1 MVAYDG
7 SEPSWKAIEY
17 AASLASERKVKLII
31 VTVVPKPTY
40 PIPTGEHLEASVGS
54 LYLNLDER
62 VKDTY
67 GQALEKASRYVRKL
81 DPGVE
86 LELVLL
92 EGKPSDRIVEE
103 VKKRDVNLLVIGSHG
118 IGGVTGWILGSTS
131 KKVVENI
138 DRPVLIIK

>member
-7 SEPSWKAIEY
+7 SEPSWKEIEY
-17 AASLASERKVKLII
+17 AINLAAERQTKLII

-54 LYLNLDER
+54 LYLNLNER
-62 VKDTY
+62 VKHTY
-67 GQALEKASRYVRKL
+67 GHALEKAFRYVKKL
-81 DPGVE
+81 SPDVE
-86 LELVLL
+86 VELVLL
-92 EGKPSDRIVEE
+92 EGKPSDKIVEE
-103 VKKRDVNLLVIGSHG
+103 VKKRDVSLLVIGSHG

-131 KKVVENI
+131 KKVVESI